1 MMEDSVPPGSTMIAW
16 GFLARTTAIERIE
29 GVSIREEGNTVVFSV
44 SIAAA
49 GGEEEYSADFPTECS
64 NGLQDVMAVIDN
76 FIRIPPVGVR
86 RVYSVTPSSADKAQW
101 RHLADEYPQ
110 LAALAAT
117 VDEAKV
123 VAAAAA
129 RPTRL
134 KGIGPALLATATEL
148 LLYSGGA
155 KLGSI
160 PEHRVPIEQ
169 ISSIEVLQSLVGT
182 HFEVFFIENSEVQS
196 VRLGYL
202 YPDSEPFIDALLAL
216 RTLLGKPVSSSAEV
230 VQS

>member
-1 MMEDSVPPGSTMIAW
+1 MIAW

-29 GVSIREEGNTVVFSV
+29 RVSIREEGNATVFSV

-49 GGEEEYSADFPTECS
+49 GGEEEYSTDFPAECS
-64 NGLQDVMAVIDN
+64 DGLQDVMAVIDN

-86 RVYSVTPSSADKAQW
+86 RVYSVAPTSEDRARW
-101 RHLADEYPQ
+101 RQLADEYPQ
-110 LAALAAT
+110 LAALVAT
-117 VDEAKV
+117 IDESEV

-169 ISSIEVLQSLVGT
+169 ISSIEVLHSLMGT
-182 HFEVFFIENSEVQS
+182 HMDVFFIESGEVRS
-196 VRLGYL
+196 LRVSYL

-216 RTLLGKPVSSSAEV
+216 RTLLGKPVPEQADV
-230 VQS
+230 VGS

>member
-1 MMEDSVPPGSTMIAW
+1 MIAW

-64 NGLQDVMAVIDN
+64 NGLQDIAAAIEN
-76 FIRIPPVGVR
+76 FIRIPSLGVR

-110 LAALAAT
+110 LAALVAT
-117 VDEAKV
+117 IDESEV

-134 KGIGPALLATATEL
+134 KGIGPALLATDTEL

-160 PEHRVPIEQ
+160 LGHRVPIEQ
-169 ISSIEVLQSLVGT
+169 ISSIEVLHSLIGT
-182 HFEVFFIENSEVQS
+182 HMDVFFIESGEVRS
-196 VRLGYL
+196 LRVSYL
-202 YPDSEPFIDALLAL
+202 YTDSEPFIDALLAL
-216 RTLLGKPVSSSAEV
+216 RTLLGKPVPEQADV
-230 VQS
+230 VGS